1 MAGTYRLALKQRA
14 DQGIVEMGTESPGRA
29 QRRRWRRL
37 WTGASVVAATAVL
50 PSHIWALPAPL
61 VYLRDVDPS
70 IAQDMRY
77 ATLNN
82 FTGAVVPG
90 YGAAECIL
98 TRDAAKALQQ
108 AQADLKGAG
117 LSLKVYDCYRPK
129 AAIQAFVDW
138 AAKPKGDGDIP
149 RFHPRLPRDKLFELG
164 YIAAV
169 SGHSRADTVDL
180 TITPDP
186 APPTEAADPTKTY
199 GECIEPASAREPD
212 NSVDMG
218 TGFDCFDPKANTA
231 SRESTAEQ
239 RKWRKTLVDAMTRRG
254 FRNFDR
260 EWWHFT
266 FGAGQGPAYS
276 FPIAPRGNTDEGR

>member
-1 MAGTYRLALKQRA
+1 MSSKPPRKTL
-14 DQGIVEMGTESPGRA
+14 
-29 QRRRWRRL
+29 RRL
-37 WTGASVVAATAVL
+37 RRELRSGAAAILATTVFPTPCL
-50 PSHIWALPAPL
+50 ALPAAL
-61 VYLRDVDPS
+61 VYLRDVDPG

-77 ATLNN
+77 ATTNN

-108 AQADLKGAG
+108 VQADLKGAG
-117 LSLKVYDCYRPK
+117 ASLKVYDCYRPK

-138 AAKPKGDGDIP
+138 AARPKGEGDVP
-149 RFHPRLPRDKLFELG
+149 RYHPRVPREKLFELG
-164 YIAAV
+164 YIAAA

-180 TITPDP
+180 TIIPDP
-186 APPTEAADPTKTY
+186 APPTEAAAPGRAY
-199 GECIEPASAREPD
+199 GPCTGAAGAREPD

-218 TGFDCFDPKANTA
+218 TGFDCFDPKSNTA
-231 SRESTAEQ
+231 SGEITAAQ

-254 FRNFDR
+254 FRNFDQ

-266 FGAGQGPAYS
+266 FGAGRGTAYS
-276 FPIAPRGNTDEGR
+276 FPITPRSNGGDQR